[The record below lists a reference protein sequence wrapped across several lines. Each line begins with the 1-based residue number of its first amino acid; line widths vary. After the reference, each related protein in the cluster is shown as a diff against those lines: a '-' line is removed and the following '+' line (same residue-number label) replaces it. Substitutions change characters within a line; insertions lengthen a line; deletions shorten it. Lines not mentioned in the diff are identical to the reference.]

1 MKILVYQIGSLGDTI
16 VLIPALRAVR
26 AHFGRDAHLAV
37 LHNVNHAG
45 LVTTREVLEC
55 TQLVDDFIPYQ
66 FEEPVTR
73 RVRTACSLWRQL
85 RARRF
90 DAVVSL
96 LPSERSPAALRR
108 DAWFF
113 RTCGIPRV
121 IGFQTVP
128 DSVVRP
134 REDGRAM
141 PAQNEALILLQRL
154 RDSGIAAEANGH
166 LGIPLLQPS
175 RADRNAAAEWLA
187 ARRRHPQRALVAVC
201 PGCKKPANSWPL
213 ERFIGLCRRIL
224 SAGNAEVVILGG
236 PADRTSAQRLLA
248 ELGAELGGE
257 ILNAAGEFSVAGSA
271 ALLSQCRLL
280 VGLDT
285 GTSHLAAAVGVPCVV
300 IQSANSYAGH
310 WDPLGES
317 HTVLRQ
323 SVPCAGCLCSECPV
337 AGHPCMTGITVDE
350 VWRAVAP
357 YLDGARAGL
366 RAACARA

>member
-16 VLIPALRAVR
+16 IAIPALRAVR
-26 AHFGRDAHLAV
+26 AHFGRDAHIAV
-37 LHNVNHAG
+37 LHNVSRAG

-55 TQLVDDFIPYQ
+55 TPLVDEFIPYQ
-66 FEEPVTR
+66 FEEPVAR
-73 RVRTACSLWRQL
+73 RVRTAYSLWGQL

-96 LPSERSPAALRR
+96 LPSERSPVALRR

-134 REDGRAM
+134 RENGRAL
-141 PAQNEALILLQRL
+141 PVRNEAAILLQRL

-166 LGIPLLQPS
+166 LRIPLLQPG
-175 RADRNAAAEWLA
+175 RDHQTAAAAWLA
-187 ARRRHPQRALVAVC
+187 ARRRYPQRALVALC

-213 ERFIGLCRRIL
+213 DRFIELGRRIL
-224 SAGNAEVVILGG
+224 STGSAEIVILGG
-236 PADRTSAQRLLA
+236 PSDRALAAQFDPD
-248 ELGAELGGE
+248 

-271 ALLSQCRLL
+271 ALLSHCSLL
-280 VGLDT
+280 IGLDT
-285 GTSHLAAAVGVPCVV
+285 GTTHLAAAVGVPCVV

-317 HTVLRQ
+317 HTVLRRE
-323 SVPCAGCLCSECPV
+323 VPCAGCLCTECPV
-337 AGHPCMTGITVDE
+337 AGHPCMTGISVDD
-350 VWRAVAP
+350 VWQVVASQAAHH
-357 YLDGARAGL
+357 ARA
-366 RAACARA
+366 

>member
-16 VLIPALRAVR
+16 IAIPSLRAVR
-26 AHFGRDAHLAV
+26 SHFGRDAHIAV
-37 LHNVNHAG
+37 LHNVSQAG
-45 LVTTREVLEC
+45 LVTTRDVLEC
-55 TQLVDDFIPYQ
+55 TPLVNEFIPYQ
-66 FEEPVTR
+66 FEEPVSR
-73 RVRTACSLWRQL
+73 RVWTACSLWRQL

-96 LPSERSPAALRR
+96 LPSERPPASLRR

-113 RTCGIPRV
+113 RSCGIPRV

-134 REDGRAM
+134 RENGLAM
-141 PAQNEALILLQRL
+141 PTQNEAVILLQRL

-166 LGIPLLQPS
+166 LRIPLLQPS
-175 RADRNAAAEWLA
+175 RDDRTAAAGWLG
-187 ARRRHPQRALVAVC
+187 ARRQHPQRALVALC

-213 ERFIGLCRRIL
+213 ERFIALGRRIL
-224 SAGNAEVVILGG
+224 STGSAEIVILGG
-236 PADRTSAQRLLA
+236 PSDRTYAQRLI
-248 ELGAELGGE
+248 EELGGDA
-257 ILNAAGEFSVAGSA
+257 LNAAGEFAVAGSA
-271 ALLSQCRLL
+271 ALLSQCSLL
-280 VGLDT
+280 IGLDT

-323 SVPCAGCLCSECPV
+323 SVPCAGCLCTECPV
-337 AGHPCMTGITVDE
+337 AGHPCMTGISVDD
-350 VWRAVAP
+350 VWQVVGQAI
-357 YLDGARAGL
+357 
-366 RAACARA
+366 AAQHASA